1 MEEDGKV
8 STQFVH
14 ATAKVN
20 GNNLASN
27 NIVIMIGV
35 VIVLPFVMVF
45 YHEMFYNTS
54 LRTYLMLL

>member
-35 VIVLPFVMVF
+35 VIVV
-45 YHEMFYNTS
+45 NA
-54 LRTYLMLL
+54 

>member
-1 MEEDGKV
+1 MVEDGKV

-45 YHEMFYNTS
+45 IMKCFTIR
-54 LRTYLMLL
+54 L